1 MVLLPPTGYQAFVSV
16 GRYRLKLLSF
26 RNSDTKWRARVEDLN
41 HRIYPFRT
49 FPAKDAQQGKEIAL
63 KLAAVYTGR
72 TLPVVV
78 WEDIS
83 EANDTE

>member
-1 MVLLPPTGYQAFVSV
+1 MVLSRPTGYQAFVSV

-49 FPAKDAQQGKEIAL
+49 FPAKDGEHGKAIAL
-63 KLAAVYTGR
+63 QLAGVYAGQQ
-72 TLPVVV
+72 PVEVV
-78 WEDIS
+78 WKRIPTV
-83 EANDTE
+83 ANYN